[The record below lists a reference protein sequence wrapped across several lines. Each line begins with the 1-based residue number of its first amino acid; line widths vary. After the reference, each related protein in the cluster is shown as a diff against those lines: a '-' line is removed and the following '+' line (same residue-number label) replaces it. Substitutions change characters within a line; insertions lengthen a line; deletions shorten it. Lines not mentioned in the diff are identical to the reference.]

1 MSESPA
7 PATAATPATTT
18 PPRPLRQVLSATQVI
33 AGLSKLD
40 GWKLHG
46 DGADVAIEKTFP
58 FKNFLRTMSFVNA
71 VAFIAEQQDHH
82 PEIVVNYGS
91 CSVRFNTHD
100 VQGIT
105 QTDFACAAL
114 VNALQAPTTSRDL

>member
-1 MSESPA
+1 MPE
-7 PATAATPATTT
+7 TTT
-18 PPRPLRQVLSATQVI
+18 PQTPAPREARRALTATQLI
-33 AGLSKLD
+33 AALAKLD

-46 DGADVAIEKTFP
+46 DGTEVAIEKTYSFQ
-58 FKNFLRTMSFVNA
+58 NFLRTMAFANA

-82 PEIVVNYGS
+82 PELLLRYDS

-105 QTDFACAAL
+105 QADFACAAL
-114 VNALQAPTTSRDL
+114 VDALQNPKT

>member
-1 MSESPA
+1 MTVTSARSMLSP
-7 PATAATPATTT
+7 TQIIAALA
-18 PPRPLRQVLSATQVI
+18 
-33 AGLSKLD
+33 KLE

-46 DGADVAIEKTFP
+46 DGADIAIEKTFE
-58 FKNFLRTMSFVNA
+58 FKNYLRTIAFVNA
-71 VAFIAEQQDHH
+71 VAYVAQQQDHH
-82 PEIVVNYGS
+82 PELLVRYGS

-114 VNALQAPTTSRDL
+114 VDALIQPAN

>member
-1 MSESPA
+1 MSDKPHRQLLGASQIV
-7 PATAATPATTT
+7 TA
-18 PPRPLRQVLSATQVI
+18 LV
-33 AGLSKLD
+33 KLD

-46 DGADVAIEKTFP
+46 DGADLAIEKTFQ
-58 FKNFLRTMSFVNA
+58 FKNYLRTMAFVNA
-71 VAFIAEQQDHH
+71 VAYVAEQQDHH
-82 PEIVVNYGS
+82 PELLVRYSS

-114 VNALQAPTTSRDL
+114 IDALQPKT

>member
-1 MSESPA
+1 MSDAPTANTQPA
-7 PATAATPATTT
+7 QA
-18 PPRPLRQVLSATQVI
+18 RPVRQVLSATQVI
-33 AGLSKLD
+33 AGLAKLD

-46 DGADVAIEKTFP
+46 DEAAVAIEKTFA

-82 PEIVVNYGS
+82 PELLVQYGS

-100 VQGIT
+100 VRGIT

-114 VNALQAPTTSRDL
+114 VDALVPNLT

>member
-1 MSESPA
+1 MSDSADEK
-7 PATAATPATTT
+7 ATPTPTT
-18 PPRPLRQVLSATQVI
+18 PTRPLRQVLSATQVI
-33 AGLSKLD
+33 AGLAKLD

-46 DGADVAIEKTFP
+46 DGADVAIEKAFA

-82 PEIVVNYGS
+82 PELLVRYGS

-114 VNALQAPTTSRDL
+114 VDALQNPKT